1 MTARLSRRE
10 TSRQT
15 TRRDILDAARR
26 LLAAG
31 GPSAVSLRAVAGEIG
46 MTAPGLYR
54 YFPTHEELL
63 LALTDLVMGEL
74 DAVLE
79 SARDGQSS
87 AEPEAQLAATAR
99 TFRHWCVGHPHE
111 FQLMFG
117 LTVIPEGMPADHC
130 NTPNCLRF
138 GGIFFGLF
146 VALFERDRFTV
157 LDESALDPDLARQ
170 LRAWARNAGQD
181 APLGLVKVFLD
192 GWVRLYG
199 LVALELYGHMRFA
212 LDNVEALF
220 ETQMAEFLA
229 TLRA

>member
-1 MTARLSRRE
+1 MGAQLTRRE

-31 GPSAVSLRAVAGEIG
+31 GPPAVSLRAVAGEIG

-63 LALTDLVMGEL
+63 LALTDMVMGEM
-74 DAVLE
+74 DDVLE
-79 SARDGQSS
+79 YARDGDGP
-87 AEPEAQLAATAR
+87 AEPDARMAAVAR

-117 LTVIPEGMPADHC
+117 LTVVPEGVPADHC
-130 NTPNCLRF
+130 NTPNCVRF

-146 VALFERDRFTV
+146 VALFRRDRFPV

-170 LRAWARNAGQD
+170 LRAWTHSAGQD

-220 ETQMAEFLA
+220 ETQMAEFLG
-229 TLRA
+229 TLRP